1 MLYCTVVYCTVQ
13 YCTVLAVSECHDAVM
28 EEDWTRKNL
37 NIMQELTV
45 LSLYIILTMI
55 PLHFVPSQGVLLN

>member
-1 MLYCTVVYCTVQ
+1 MAVSECHDAVMEEDAVLYCSVVYCT
-13 YCTVLAVSECHDAVM
+13 LAVSECHDAVM

-45 LSLYIILTMI
+45 LS
-55 PLHFVPSQGVLLN
+55 

>member
-1 MLYCTVVYCTVQ
+1 MAVSECHDAVMEEDAVLYCTVL

-45 LSLYIILTMI
+45 LSLYII
-55 PLHFVPSQGVLLN
+55 

>member
-1 MLYCTVVYCTVQ
+1 MLYCTVL

-55 PLHFVPSQGVLLN
+55 LLHFVLSQGVLLN